1 MKKFISFWLI
11 ISYYLTFAQSE
22 IEIAPPYNIKTVSF
36 TQNNQNVIPVFNIAD
51 NFQLQFDDLYGDEA
65 NYYYQVQHCDYDWR
79 PSALFKNEYIQG
91 FDDQRIIDY
100 VTSLNTLQT
109 YAHYKLSF
117 PNRFTTKFL
126 VTGNYVL
133 KILNENKE
141 VIFSRKFM
149 LYENLVSAPIQIKRA
164 RNVKDLNT
172 KQNIEF
178 TIKSAAIQF
187 QNPLQNVKVFLFQN
201 GKINEGKSNIKP
213 MFTIGNDLVYRYD
226 AETQFWGGNEFLFYE
241 NKNIRGATNTV
252 SYIDTK
258 GGIYNT
264 HLFANSSRADLPYT
278 FFPDVNGNFQIS
290 NLNSNI
296 IETEADY
303 AWVYFTLANPLNFE
317 QKNIYINGMFN
328 NFVLNATDKMDF
340 NTEKNIY
347 EKSLMI
353 KQGFTNYQY
362 VITDNNGKI
371 DDANAVDGNFWQ
383 TENNYFVLVYYREN
397 GQRYDRIIGKG
408 TASSI
413 DIIN

>member
-1 MKKFISFWLI
+1 
-11 ISYYLTFAQSE
+11 
-22 IEIAPPYNIKTVSF
+22 
-36 TQNNQNVIPVFNIAD
+36 
-51 NFQLQFDDLYGDEA
+51 
-65 NYYYQVQHCDYDWR
+65 
-79 PSALFKNEYIQG
+79 
-91 FDDQRIIDY
+91 
-100 VTSLNTLQT
+100 
-109 YAHYKLSF
+109 
-117 PNRFTTKFL
+117 
-126 VTGNYVL
+126 
-133 KILNENKE
+133 
-141 VIFSRKFM
+141 
-149 LYENLVSAPIQIKRA
+149 
-164 RNVKDLNT
+164 
-172 KQNIEF
+172 
-178 TIKSAAIQF
+178 
-187 QNPLQNVKVFLFQN
+187 
-201 GKINEGKSNIKP
+201 
-213 MFTIGNDLVYRYD
+213 
-226 AETQFWGGNEFLFYE
+226 
-241 NKNIRGATNTV
+241 
-252 SYIDTK
+252 
-258 GGIYNT
+258 
-264 HLFANSSRADLPYT
+264 LPYT

-340 NTEKNIY
+340 NKEKNIY

>member
-1 MKKFISFWLI
+1 
-11 ISYYLTFAQSE
+11 
-22 IEIAPPYNIKTVSF
+22 
-36 TQNNQNVIPVFNIAD
+36 
-51 NFQLQFDDLYGDEA
+51 
-65 NYYYQVQHCDYDWR
+65 
-79 PSALFKNEYIQG
+79 
-91 FDDQRIIDY
+91 
-100 VTSLNTLQT
+100 
-109 YAHYKLSF
+109 
-117 PNRFTTKFL
+117 

-328 NFVLNATDKMDF
+328 NFVLNAEDKMDF

-408 TASSI
+408 TASSV